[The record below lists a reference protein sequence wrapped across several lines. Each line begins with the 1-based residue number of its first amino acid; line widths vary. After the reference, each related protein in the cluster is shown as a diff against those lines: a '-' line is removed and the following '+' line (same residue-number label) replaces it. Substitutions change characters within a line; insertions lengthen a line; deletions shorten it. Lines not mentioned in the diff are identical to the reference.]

1 MRRLVGKVGLVAGA
15 GRGIGRAVQSRWLGR
30 PDDLTGMAVFLASS
44 ESDYVVARTYNVD
57 GGNWMS

>member
-15 GRGIGRAVQSRWLGR
+15 GRGIGRAVQIGRLGR
-30 PDDLTGMAVFLASS
+30 PDDLTGMAVFLPSS